1 MNVHSNDIVSMF
13 TGLKNNSENNSAR
26 ESTFYQS
33 KWGESNS
40 NSAILVFSLYVFA
53 ANATKLV
60 CVAHLVNTERFLYH
74 SNLSF

>member
-53 ANATKLV
+53 ANTPELL
-60 CVAHLVNTERFLYH
+60 CMAHLANIEHFSCYST
-74 SNLSF
+74 LSF